1 MINSQI
7 TVTKK
12 KKRIVLHFIIK
23 DVYLLTDTIKSI
35 NKQARVGDNISHIT
49 KKGLKP
55 KYIKKSHKLTT
66 TTIKKKKQIRKKRE
80 IWARVNKYFTN
91 EDIQIANKHIK
102 VI

>member
-23 DVYLLTDTIKSI
+23 DVYLLADTIKSI

-66 TTIKKKKQIRKKRE
+66 TTIKKNKQTNKKKERNMGKSE
-80 IWARVNKYFTN
+80 
-91 EDIQIANKHIK
+91 
-102 VI
+102 